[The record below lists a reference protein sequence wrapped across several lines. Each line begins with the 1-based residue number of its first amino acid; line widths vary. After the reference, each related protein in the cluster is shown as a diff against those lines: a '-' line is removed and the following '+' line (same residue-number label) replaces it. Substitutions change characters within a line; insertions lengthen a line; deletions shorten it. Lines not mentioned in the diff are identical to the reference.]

1 MSADGHL
8 GFLPFSVKRGI
19 GFIPKVNICYICYSL
34 IDSGHFGISYV
45 CFVHRELY
53 DNC

>member
-8 GFLPFSVKRGI
+8 GFLPFSAKRDS
-19 GFIPKVNICYICYSL
+19 GFIPKVNIFDIYYSP

-45 CFVHRELY
+45 CFAHKELY
-53 DNC
+53 L